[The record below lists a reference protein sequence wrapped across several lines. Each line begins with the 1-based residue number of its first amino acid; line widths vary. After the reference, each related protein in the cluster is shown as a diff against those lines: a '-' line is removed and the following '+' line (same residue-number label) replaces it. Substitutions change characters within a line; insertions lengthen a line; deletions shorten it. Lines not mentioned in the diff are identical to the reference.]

1 MFLNINSSAVVSYTN
16 TLEQMHRSAL
26 PSAIRGAL
34 NKAVFDVKK
43 NTLQKAAD
51 ASFEKRQP
59 NFFKAN
65 SKFENAK
72 GFNVSTMQA
81 TVGMVET
88 SLKGN
93 GHNYAIKD
101 LEQQESG
108 GVIKKKSFIPLS
120 GARIG
125 GNASKNVRANARL
138 SNIKKIIEA
147 RNSPG
152 KNSRSRFV
160 HAILAAG
167 VGGFVLS
174 GSKLFRVNSLRKTNG
189 RFMDKTALYDF
200 KKGRSVR
207 VSHTGFMKKASL
219 QSAEKIEG
227 FFVDEARRQIDK
239 LKIK

>member
-1 MFLNINSSAVVSYTN
+1 MKLNINTDAVVSFTN
-16 TLEQMHRSAL
+16 TLEQMHKSAL

-43 NTLQKAAD
+43 NTLQKSAD

-72 GFNVSTMQA
+72 GFNVSTMKA
-81 TVGMVET
+81 TVGMTENG
-88 SLKGN
+88 LKGGN
-93 GHNYAIKD
+93 NYAVKD

-108 GVIKKKSFIPLS
+108 GVIKKKSFIPLAA
-120 GARIG
+120 ARIG
-125 GNASKNVRANARL
+125 RSNSKNVRANARL
-138 SNIKKIIEA
+138 SQINKIIESK
-147 RNSPG
+147 NSPG
-152 KNSRSRFV
+152 KSARSRFV

-167 VGGFVLS
+167 VGGYVLS
-174 GSKLFRVNSLRKTNG
+174 GSRLFRVNSLKKTNG
-189 RFMDKTALYDF
+189 KFMDKTALYDF

-207 VSHTGFMKKASL
+207 VSPTGFMKKASL

-227 FFVDEARRQIDK
+227 FFVDEARRQIGRAHV
-239 LKIK
+239 